1 MPSHILGSIGFSI
14 EFSRKEEQQKREAI
28 KALRCCLND
37 FQVPLAPYVFEDAVR
52 EFEDEVAGFHS
63 WSTEEI
69 IRVRVPQESRG
80 EIERLGFRLY
90 PVSASV

>member
-14 EFSRKEEQQKREAI
+14 EFSRQEEQKKRDAVQ
-28 KALRCCLND
+28 ALRCCLSD
-37 FQVPLAPYVFEDAVR
+37 FQVPLPPHAFEDAVR

-69 IRVRVPQESRG
+69 IRVRVPQESRA